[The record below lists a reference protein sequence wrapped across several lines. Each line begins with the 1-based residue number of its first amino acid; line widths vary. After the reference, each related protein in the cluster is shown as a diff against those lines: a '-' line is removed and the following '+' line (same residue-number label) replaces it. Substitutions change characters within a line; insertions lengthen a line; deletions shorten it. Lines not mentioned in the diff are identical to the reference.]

1 MKAKELKELLKN
13 IDDDAVVLL
22 YDGIGESDVFC
33 TLVTQVDA
41 EHYVG
46 DCEDG
51 SCTDGDCDAE
61 KFCVIAGFCTAYDTL
76 DKCQGDQKLYMI
88 SDGPEAEP
96 SRIAA
101 EKARQE
107 EYAKIAREHAERA
120 AELKEARERRYCLNW
135 GVPGIIY
142 EENFNTM
149 AEAEA
154 YIKTIDAQ
162 IYDIAVFDRVE
173 HKCVWSHEVKRG

>member
-61 KFCVIAGFCTAYDTL
+61 KFCVIAGFCAAYDML
-76 DKCQGDQKLYMI
+76 DKYQDGQGLHMI

-107 EYAKIAREHAERA
+107 EYAEIARERA
-120 AELKEARERRYCLNW
+120 KRDAELKEARERRYSLNW

-142 EENFNTM
+142 EENFDTM
-149 AEAEA
+149 PEAEA
-154 YIKTIDAQ
+154 RIKTIDTQ
-162 IYDIAVFDRVE
+162 KYDVAVFDRVE
-173 HKCVWSHEVKRG
+173 HKCVLSYEVKRG